1 MRRELTLS
9 SSVLLCL
16 SRFAACLAADHAAV
30 LQPDVDAP
38 FTDVADVVNRL
49 LPYHVFQQPDEDL
62 NSLLNRKRSKGKER
76 ARRHD
81 VRQEIEGEGKF
92 ADPDRQS

>member
-1 MRRELTLS
+1 MRREFTHS
-9 SSVLLCL
+9 IAAYSRH

-30 LQPDVDAP
+30 LHPDVDTP

-62 NSLLNRKRSKGKER
+62 SALLNRKRSKGKEK
-76 ARRHD
+76 ARHNET
-81 VRQEIEGEGKF
+81 RQEIEGE
-92 ADPDRQS
+92 